1 MGARLGCDES
11 WRRLV
16 RLFAPLV
23 YRWCWKSN
31 VRGPEADNVV
41 QEVFVTVF
49 RSLGDF
55 RRERPADSFR
65 GWLWTLTNHKLADH
79 WRAAKR
85 RRRGLE
91 ELGGQGNR
99 TDLQVLRGGPHGPED
114 RSCEAEVRS
123 GESSAAASS
132 AADPG
137 NVGRLYQRAVELIQ
151 GEFESQT
158 WQAFWQVVVEG
169 RQAADV
175 AADLGLTANAVYI
188 SKSRVLRRLR
198 DELCE
203 DE

>member
-1 MGARLGCDES
+1 MSETLVTDTALASDASSASSSLLMGARLGCDES
-11 WRRLV
+11 WCRLV

-31 VRGPEADNVV
+31 VRGSEADDVV
-41 QEVFVTVF
+41 QDVFVSVF
-49 RSLGDF
+49 RRLGDF

-85 RRRGLE
+85 RQQGLE

-123 GESSAAASS
+123 GETSAAASS
-132 AADPG
+132 AADPATSAG
-137 NVGRLYQRAVELIQ
+137 FI
-151 GEFESQT
+151 S
-158 WQAFWQVVVEG
+158 
-169 RQAADV
+169 
-175 AADLGLTANAVYI
+175 GLSN
-188 SKSRVLRRLR
+188 
-198 DELCE
+198 
-203 DE
+203 